1 MTKVEFELPQG
12 IVANRTIMMTGKVDG
27 MRADITPAKIIRVP
41 LSEIEVG
48 ERQRK
53 HSEADVQRLYD
64 DINQHGLLQ
73 PIGVK
78 MHGVGR
84 YKLIYGLHR
93 FLAFKRGLANAT
105 TGPTIADW
113 NTIPAIV
120 YELEMPKFAAEL
132 KEIAENL
139 IRKNLTKAEEEEH
152 LGRYVAL
159 LKRNRLVVEG
169 KVKPPGKAKEDK
181 SQVETQLT
189 VEAAIT
195 RNLNI
200 SKPTLHR
207 TFEHLSQRAKTLAKA
222 EGLPEPKRITPTSP
236 AEAIEAAVE
245 LSSRHT
251 EARKGAEVPRK
262 VMPITPQPP
271 TIITVR
277 VDVTDPQ
284 PLVEWFAARLSET
297 NKPVSK
303 DYIRQ
308 LATGLLALIEE

>member
-1 MTKVEFELPQG
+1 MTRVELTLPRS
-12 IVANRTIMMTGKVDG
+12 ISANTTIMMTGQDK
-27 MRADITPAKIIRVP
+27 MRGDITPAKIIRVP
-41 LSEIEVG
+41 LSQIDVG

-64 DINQHGLLQ
+64 DIYQHGLLQ

-93 FLAFKRGLANAT
+93 FLAFKQGLANAT
-105 TGPTIADW
+105 TGPTMADW

-181 SQVETQLT
+181 SQGETQLT

-195 RNLNI
+195 RNLSI

-207 TFEHLSQRAKTLAKA
+207 TFEHLSQRARTLAKA
-222 EGLPEPKRITPTSP
+222 EGLPEPARVTPTSP
-236 AEAIEAAVE
+236 AEDIEATVE
-245 LSSRHT
+245 LSARHT

-262 VMPITPQPP
+262 VMPLQPQLP
-271 TIITVR
+271 TVITVR

-284 PLVEWFAARLSET
+284 PLVEWFKDRLSET
-297 NKPVSK
+297 NKPVTK
-303 DYIRQ
+303 DYIRK